1 MGLGLRGWQR
11 VQAWGLRPRRICLI
25 VRLGHPQADSF
36 PRTTQLMRGVNYA
49 VNLGVSLNKPVAVN
63 ISFGNTYGDHQGNS
77 LLERYI
83 DNASEVGRSVIVI
96 GQWK

>member
-1 MGLGLRGWQR
+1 M
-11 VQAWGLRPRRICLI
+11 
-25 VRLGHPQADSF
+25 VRLKAAAGRLPF
-36 PRTTQLMRGVNYA
+36 PERHSSCRGVNYA
-49 VNLGVSLNKPVAVN
+49 VNLGVSLNRPVAVN

-96 GQWK
+96 GSGNEGTSRGHTAGIVQRRAAW